1 MSRVYHPGKFI
12 MRFRLTLAA
21 ACAAL
26 SCMAAP
32 ARADL
37 VSYQFNSVSGTANVA
52 IYGYTA
58 TIGMTGIFTLDTAT
72 NTVEYFGAYTGLG
85 YDFPVIVTFDGSS
98 QPTGFPHYNDLT
110 DTLSFTAGYD
120 TAYVKFDSSLDL
132 IETHTIAALTF
143 NNGYI
148 DMPTTGLTGNVSVL
162 ADTAVLPEPATIA
175 LFGAGVTALG
185 LLRRRRARG

>member
-1 MSRVYHPGKFI
+1 M
-12 MRFRLTLAA
+12 
-21 ACAAL
+21 
-26 SCMAAP
+26 
-32 ARADL
+32 
-37 VSYQFNSVSGTANVA
+37 
-52 IYGYTA
+52 
-58 TIGMTGIFTLDTAT
+58 
-72 NTVEYFGAYTGLG
+72 
-85 YDFPVIVTFDGSS
+85 IVTFDGSS

-185 LLRRRRARG
+185 LLRRRRARA

>member
-1 MSRVYHPGKFI
+1 

-185 LLRRRRARG
+185 LLRRRRARA

>member
-1 MSRVYHPGKFI
+1 

-26 SCMAAP
+26 SCMITP

-37 VSYQFNSVSGTANVA
+37 VSYQFNDVSGTANVA
-52 IYGYTA
+52 TYFYPA
-58 TIGMTGIFTLDTAT
+58 AIGTTGFFTLDTAT
-72 NTVEYFGAYTGLG
+72 NTVEFYFGYTGLG
-85 YDFPVIVTFDGSS
+85 YSFPVIVTWDGNM
-98 QPTGFPHYNDLT
+98 QLGVGYPHYNDLT
-110 DTLSFTAGYD
+110 DTLSFFAGYD
-120 TAYVKFDSSLDL
+120 TAYITFDSSLD
-132 IETHTIAALTF
+132 IVEAHSITSYIF
-143 NNGYI
+143 NDGHRDI
-148 DMPTTGLTGNVSVL
+148 PTTSLTGNVSVL